1 MNKVAIMEAR
11 ARADLFS
18 ETAERMN
25 VAEAIIEKDFWVCW
39 VPKQLFSNKAFEGR
53 LLFKGGTSLSKIFK
67 AINRFSEDIDL
78 AVDYETLGFNGE
90 NDPRQENISN
100 TKRNKILGKMM
111 EECQRYIGGEFLDLL
126 GKQCRETLGAGHGWG
141 LEVSK
146 DDKNVVLFHYPAA
159 STKRL
164 AYLRPQVILE
174 LGTHAEFV
182 PRDRFAIRSFA
193 GEHFPKVVVD
203 NDASVVAL
211 LGKRTFW
218 EKVTIL
224 HVEYHRPE
232 DKQIPVRYSRHF
244 YDVAMMAEGKIKD
257 EALADRELLAQVVKH
272 KETFY
277 SSGWARYDLAKA
289 GSLRLVPPENR
300 RGALEQDHKKM
311 AVMIFGDP
319 PSFGWILDRLAK
331 LENEINK

>member
-39 VPKQLFSNKAFEGR
+39 VLKQLFSNKAFEGR

-203 NDASVVAL
+203 NDVSVVDANGPEEQVMGWYYYL
-211 LGKRTFW
+211 DDKIRFPFQAKCIMA
-218 EKVTIL
+218 KVVSPL
-224 HVEYHRPE
+224 RKGESVQVQSMAPE
-232 DKQIPVRYSRHF
+232 DACS
-244 YDVAMMAEGKIKD
+244 AEM
-257 EALADRELLAQVVKH
+257 
-272 KETFY
+272 
-277 SSGWARYDLAKA
+277 
-289 GSLRLVPPENR
+289 LVLIR
-300 RGALEQDHKKM
+300 WQGRTM
-311 AVMIFGDP
+311 AVPLSQLAAVDP
-319 PSFGWILDRLAK
+319 DDSTAEAIADWHYWVAQGYCF
-331 LENEINK
+331 